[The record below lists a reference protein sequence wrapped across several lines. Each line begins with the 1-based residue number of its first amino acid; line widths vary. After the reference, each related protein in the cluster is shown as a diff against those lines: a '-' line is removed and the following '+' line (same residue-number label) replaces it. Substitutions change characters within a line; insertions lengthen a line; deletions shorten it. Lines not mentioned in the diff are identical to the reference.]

1 MVNKWLDWEGKHSLE
16 MQLDPGEE
24 FISLAV
30 GLDNRLYAATN
41 FGRIFSSTQTK
52 AEYLDMVEITN
63 GKR

>member
-1 MVNKWLDWEGKHSLE
+1 MENKWFEGEGRHSLD
-16 MQLDPGEE
+16 MHLDPGEC
-24 FISLAV
+24 FIALAV